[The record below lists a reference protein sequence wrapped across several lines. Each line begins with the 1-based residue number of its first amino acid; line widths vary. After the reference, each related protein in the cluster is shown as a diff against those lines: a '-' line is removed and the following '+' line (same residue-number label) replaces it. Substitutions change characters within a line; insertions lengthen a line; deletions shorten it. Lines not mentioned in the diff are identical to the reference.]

1 MKNIFDMNSSALFT
15 RFAVL
20 VLAGV
25 LASCSA
31 TTPENDK
38 QQRLEKLKTQQLS
51 LTKEISKLEAE
62 IAKANPEA
70 AIAKAKDIAFIT
82 LTPRT
87 FNHYVQTQGAV
98 EAEDNILVSAQ
109 AMGVV
114 TQVFVTEGQ
123 VVKKGQLLAQ
133 VDNSVIL
140 RSVESMR
147 SQLELATSVFDRQQ
161 NLWDQKIGT
170 EVQYLQ
176 AKTNKESLEEQ
187 VASLE
192 AQIEMTKIKSPIY
205 GTIDEVFAK
214 IGQNLAPGV
223 PAVRVINTSD
233 LKIKANVSESY
244 ITAIRPGN
252 KVMVT
257 VDDLDESFD
266 ARVTFVGKNIDLL
279 SRTFP
284 VEVKLPTLPNLRPNM
299 TAVVKIVFYSDDD
312 AVVVPVNV
320 VQEINNEKIVYVVEQ
335 NGDKTVA
342 RRKVV
347 KVDGVYDNMAQIS
360 KGLVAGDKIITVGY
374 QSLNDGELVKI

>member
-1 MKNIFDMNSSALFT
+1 MKNIFEMNSSALFP
-15 RFAVL
+15 RFAML

-38 QQRLEKLKTQQLS
+38 QQRLEKLKTQQVS
-51 LTKEISKLEAE
+51 LTKEIGRLEAE

-70 AIAKAKDIAFIT
+70 AMVKAKEIAFME

-109 AMGVV
+109 TMGVV

-133 VDNSVIL
+133 IDNSVIL
-140 RSVESMR
+140 RSVESMKA
-147 SQLELATSVFDRQQ
+147 QLELAKSVFDRQQ

-187 VASLE
+187 VASLQ

-214 IGQNLAPGV
+214 IGQNLAPGF

-244 ITAIRPGN
+244 ITAIRTGN

-257 VDDLDESFD
+257 VDDLDKSFD

-284 VEVKLPTLPNLRPNM
+284 VEVKLPDMPNLRPNM
-299 TAVVKIVFYSDDD
+299 TAVVKIVFHSDD
-312 AVVVPVNV
+312 AALAVPVNV
-320 VQEINNEKIVYVVEQ
+320 VQEINNEKIVYVVVQE
-335 NGDKTVA
+335 GDKTVA

-347 KVDGVYDNMAQIS
+347 EVDGVYDNIAQIT
-360 KGLVAGDKIITVGY
+360 KGLSAGDKIITVGY